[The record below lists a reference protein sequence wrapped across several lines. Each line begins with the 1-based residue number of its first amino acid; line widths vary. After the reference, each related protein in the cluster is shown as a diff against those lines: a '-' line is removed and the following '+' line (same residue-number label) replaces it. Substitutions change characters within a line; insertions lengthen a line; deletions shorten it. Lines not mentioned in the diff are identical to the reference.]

1 MRYIEQN
8 QNVTMEY
15 EVVIDEDKLK
25 SIINELNEKCSRVV
39 KKDAKVT
46 SSSIEEA
53 MAKITSP
60 NKTDISIKNILNALD
75 LGDEYEFLKR
85 FTKPQFV
92 FEYEFNYRQ
101 APYLAYLLTVI
112 LGSYHTNADMTRYLD
127 ELVDYENGEELNSYK
142 KKMAEEGI
150 TQELYSEYELL
161 YGLYQA
167 AKECFRKKLKSEII
181 VYDDEND
188 LGKRLGK

>member
-15 EVVIDEDKLK
+15 EVVIDEEKLK

-60 NKTDISIKNILNALD
+60 NKTDISIKKYYI
-75 LGDEYEFLKR
+75 KI
-85 FTKPQFV
+85 K
-92 FEYEFNYRQ
+92 
-101 APYLAYLLTVI
+101 I
-112 LGSYHTNADMTRYLD
+112 HI
-127 ELVDYENGEELNSYK
+127 K
-142 KKMAEEGI
+142 K
-150 TQELYSEYELL
+150 
-161 YGLYQA
+161 
-167 AKECFRKKLKSEII
+167 CFII
-181 VYDDEND
+181 NTIFF
-188 LGKRLGK
+188 

>member
-1 MRYIEQN
+1 
-8 QNVTMEY
+8 MEY
-15 EVVIDEDKLK
+15 EVVIDEEKLK

-75 LGDEYEFLKR
+75 LGDEYEFLTR

-161 YGLYQA
+161 YGLYQDV
-167 AKECFRKKLKSEII
+167 KECFRKKLKSEII
-181 VYDDEND
+181 VYDDDND